1 MFIKSLFIL
10 MPLIDGVEFSEEK
23 VDLGALPPRV
33 LPRTVSDKLGF
44 TSWLMSHGISEH
56 DATAILAGII
66 ALNFIII
73 AYVVVNFI
81 ILK

>member
-1 MFIKSLFIL
+1 
-10 MPLIDGVEFSEEK
+10 MPIIDGVELNEEK
-23 VDLGALPPRV
+23 MDLGALPPRIEPST
-33 LPRTVSDKLGF
+33 LGDKLGF
-44 TSWLMSHGISEH
+44 TSWLMSHGVKDRR
-56 DATAILAGII
+56 DANAILAGIV